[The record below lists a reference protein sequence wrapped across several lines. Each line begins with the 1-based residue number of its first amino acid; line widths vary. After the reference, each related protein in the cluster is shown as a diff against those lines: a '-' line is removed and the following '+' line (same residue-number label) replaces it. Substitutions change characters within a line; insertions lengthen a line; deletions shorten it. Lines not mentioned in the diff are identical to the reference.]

1 MNHLLRQVNIT
12 SMAAIYLPRKIS
24 GDEMSINF
32 GGKEILKIKEGC
44 HTEAICCNSYTYIFN
59 FHHQLYPTNYR
70 TLTFI
75 LLPLFL

>member
-32 GGKEILKIKEGC
+32 GRKDSKNQSRLS
-44 HTEAICCNSYTYIFN
+44 H
-59 FHHQLYPTNYR
+59 
-70 TLTFI
+70 
-75 LLPLFL
+75 